1 MFDNLKDKL
10 GSFREDAEEAA
21 EENVEEVDEDD
32 LEDEDLEAVDPD
44 TAAAST
50 DAEATDTT
58 PEPAAAETAESA
70 APASADVEP
79 EAELEPEPEPES
91 ETGATTDSAT
101 TDAAE
106 SAGQE
111 PAAESEPDFLESDDP
126 EPSAA
131 EVSDEE
137 EADATVPDDES
148 ADEADETEEVDEAED
163 DDGGRTGLGA
173 RARSLFSGSSDDAE
187 PESDET
193 TPDEEPDETP
203 AVDEAAAETATVDDA
218 SAGAAASDTEE
229 VDAATGDGEPDDVAV
244 DDEAS
249 PDTAA
254 DDAAEEA
261 DNGSTGF
268 GAKAKSLVKGKFVI
282 EEEDL
287 EGPLHELEMALLSSD
302 VEMGVAEEILDNIRD
317 ELVGETRTF
326 TTSTGEVVEEALHN
340 AIYDVISV
348 GQFDFDERIA
358 VEDKPVTIIFTGV
371 NGVGKTTSIAKMS
384 RYFEERGYSTVMANG
399 DTYRAGANE
408 QIQEHADALDTKC
421 ISHEQGGD
429 PAAVLYDAVEYAEA
443 NDIDVVLGD
452 TAGRLHTDEGL
463 MDQLEKIGRVVDPDM
478 TLFVDEAVAG
488 QDAVNRAREFNEAAE
503 IDGAILTKADAD
515 SNGGAAISVAHVTGK
530 PILFLGVGQGYDDLE
545 RFDPDEMVDRLLA
558 EED

>member
-10 GSFREDAEEAA
+10 GSFRKDAEEAA
-21 EENVEEVDEDD
+21 EENVEAVDDD
-32 LEDEDLEAVDPD
+32 ELEDEETEASDSV
-44 TAAAST
+44 ST

-58 PEPAAAETAESA
+58 TEPAAAESATAAVESD
-70 APASADVEP
+70 SEP
-79 EAELEPEPEPES
+79 ERGADAASDVAAEPA
-91 ETGATTDSAT
+91 ATT
-101 TDAAE
+101 E
-106 SAGQE
+106 SAGAD
-111 PAAESEPDFLESDDP
+111 AADAVDRESATESEPDSPESADPDSVVDGDAPGEAPAETAAPEAEQPLEEDESDD
-126 EPSAA
+126 A
-131 EVSDEE
+131 
-137 EADATVPDDES
+137 
-148 ADEADETEEVDEAED
+148 

-173 RARSLFSGSSDDAE
+173 RARSLFTGSSDGDSASDEAAPEEGKTAEATPDAE
-187 PESDET
+187 STET
-193 TPDEEPDETP
+193 A
-203 AVDEAAAETATVDDA
+203 AVDEDPDD
-218 SAGAAASDTEE
+218 AAASEADPAPDEADPTTDDTETE
-229 VDAATGDGEPDDVAV
+229 
-244 DDEAS
+244 
-249 PDTAA
+249 
-254 DDAAEEA
+254 DDADAGGNA
-261 DNGSTGF
+261 TGF
-268 GAKAKSLVKGKFVI
+268 GTKAKSLVKGKFVI

-326 TTSTGEVVEEALHN
+326 TTSTGEVVEEALYN

-358 VEDKPVTIIFTGV
+358 AADKPITIIFTGV
-371 NGVGKTTSIAKMS
+371 NGVGKTTSIAKLS
-384 RYFEERGYSTVMANG
+384 RYFEDRGYSSVMANG

-515 SNGGAAISVAHVTGK
+515 SNGGAAISIAHVTGK

-558 EED
+558 DDDA